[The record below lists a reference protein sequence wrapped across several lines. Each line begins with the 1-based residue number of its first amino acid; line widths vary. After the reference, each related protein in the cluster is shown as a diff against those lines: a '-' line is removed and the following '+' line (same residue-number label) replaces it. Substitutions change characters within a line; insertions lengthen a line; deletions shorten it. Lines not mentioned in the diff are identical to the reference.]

1 MNTSLNSPLAQELIM
16 IAAMVAIF
24 YFIVIRPQ
32 QQQKR
37 KQEEL
42 LLGIKKGDEIVTAG
56 GLVGEVLHI
65 KTQGA
70 DGAATLDD
78 RVTVRSGESR
88 VVVERGRIARVGAAG
103 GATAGSTKIAASSSA
118 S

>member
-1 MNTSLNSPLAQELIM
+1 MNSPLAQELFM

-42 LLGIKKGDEIVTAG
+42 LLAIKKGDEIVTAG
-56 GLVGEVLHI
+56 GLVGDVLHI
-65 KTQGA
+65 KTLGA
-70 DGAATLDD
+70 DGATTLED

-88 VVVERGRIARVGAAG
+88 VVVERGRIARVVPAG
-103 GATAGSTKIAASSSA
+103 TATPTSGKVAASSA
-118 S
+118 AT